1 MKSVKDYKEYQ
12 ELFNDD
18 LVVAVR
24 AVLMKIEDGDVIDL
38 EDSEEHNKL
47 KQYFNKFALHKVID
61 EPTFKQLKKEVI

>member
-1 MKSVKDYKEYQ
+1 MESIKDYKEYQ

-24 AVLMKIEDGDVIDL
+24 AVLMKIEDGGVMDL

-47 KQYFNKFALHKVID
+47 IRYFNKFALHRIID
-61 EPTFKQLKKEVI
+61 EPTFDRWGKK